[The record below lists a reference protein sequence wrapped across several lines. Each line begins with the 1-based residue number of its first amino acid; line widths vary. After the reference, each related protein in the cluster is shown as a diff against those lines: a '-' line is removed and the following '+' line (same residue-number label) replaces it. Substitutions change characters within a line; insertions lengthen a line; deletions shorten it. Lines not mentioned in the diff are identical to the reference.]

1 MDFVVVMVAAGM
13 GMGAVKLY
21 EFPVMVKINEL
32 FTIKIIG
39 TEVIHLIQSKSIKIY
54 SFLPL
59 QFQMRRSPG
68 RRGD

>member
-1 MDFVVVMVAAGM
+1 MDFVVVMVGAGM

>member
-1 MDFVVVMVAAGM
+1 MDYVVVMVGAGM
-13 GMGAVKLY
+13 GMGVVILY

-54 SFLPL
+54 SFLLL